1 MRDIAREVYE
11 KMRVGNSAWIRPVA
25 AKGDTIPSFQAV
37 HKQVKQMADEG
48 LIAISTVKRQEDG
61 LIDAIRIQRLS

>member
-37 HKQVKQMADEG
+37 HDQVKQMADEG

>member
-11 KMRVGNSAWIRPVA
+11 KMKVGSSAWIKPIA

-37 HKQVKQMADEG
+37 HEQVKQLKEEG
-48 LIAISTVKRQEDG
+48 LINISTIKRQEDG
-61 LIDAIRIQRLS
+61 LIDSIRIQRLA